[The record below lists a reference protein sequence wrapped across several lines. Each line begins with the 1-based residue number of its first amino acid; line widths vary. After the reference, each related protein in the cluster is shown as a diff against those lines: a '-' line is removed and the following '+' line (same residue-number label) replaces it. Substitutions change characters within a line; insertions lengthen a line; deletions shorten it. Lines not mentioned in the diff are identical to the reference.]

1 MKRGRKSVRVAVAFV
16 RWKQAHS
23 VSKLIWINKLI
34 SISTHRV
41 TRFQSISYCSCSW
54 ENILPKFSSYLQVEE
69 RREKRIIERNQL
81 DEPRETSPAFVIS
94 MNPLKTQKKRVSH
107 MPSNDDTKAKQRW
120 KKNCHNFYVMISRSK
135 ISDNFFVTNLI
146 FFFLY
151 LNSFIRDE
159 RWINLLITYVCG
171 CRPAFVGLPYSS
183 AHVNI
188 RNAYQARS
196 CEKENWQFST
206 EELTTWKRLSKA
218 VEFSHLQIIRYGL
231 SNCLMS

>member
-69 RREKRIIERNQL
+69 RRGKRIIERNQL

-146 FFFLY
+146 FFF
-151 LNSFIRDE
+151 SVFKFIHSR
-159 RWINLLITYVCG
+159 RTVNQFVNYIRMWMPTG
-171 CRPAFVGLPYSS
+171 FCRVTLFKCSREHSQCISS
-183 AHVNI
+183 
-188 RNAYQARS
+188 
-196 CEKENWQFST
+196 
-206 EELTTWKRLSKA
+206 SKLRKGKLA
-218 VEFSHLQIIRYGL
+218 IFNRRTDDMKATVEGSGI
-231 SNCLMS
+231 